1 MKQRNSYVTI
11 GRNNVDFGILEYSFS
26 NNQWMNWEIEGLTQ
40 IQGPIVRTETEDYI
54 ICIDINLQDICVID
68 VNQRKCRKGAIQ
80 LPHTLACLDGFVIS
94 CHHLNDILLVFGYI
108 NKIWNHQ
115 KYSNIPLLP
124 VYLIKFISNWL
135 YFEKVHLIGSNWYSN
150 KAHYWTIDIDQI
162 LVDSL

>member
-1 MKQRNSYVTI
+1 MNQM
-11 GRNNVDFGILEYSFS
+11 YSF
-26 NNQWMNWEIEGLTQ
+26 
-40 IQGPIVRTETEDYI
+40 
-54 ICIDINLQDICVID
+54 IDIYPPNYFILSHNRNQELISIINQQECDFYDAQESWLLFDNCKSDIED
-68 VNQRKCRKGAIQ
+68 VNQRKCRKGAVQ